1 MTQNLIKYK
10 FFRIKIRVLCVRWYL
25 KYPLSYRMLVEMMQE
40 RGINTTHT
48 TIMRWVLEYSPII
61 DEIVRKYL
69 KSTNDSWR
77 MNETYIKIKGKNAYL
92 YRAVDSNGKTIDFY
106 VSEFRDKNAAKVFFK
121 KALNANHNSQPRVIT
136 TDQYAATEF
145 AIYEMQADGII
156 LKETEL
162 RKIKYLNNII
172 EQDHRFIK
180 RKVKPMLG
188 FNSLKTAEN
197 TICGIEI
204 MHMIKKG
211 QIDRKSQDVL
221 FEVNFINEILG
232 VIA

>member
-1 MTQNLIKYK
+1 MTQNLFKWKHFQTEI
-10 FFRIKIRVLCVRWYL
+10 IILCVRWYL
-25 KYPLSYRMLVEMMQE
+25 KYPLSCRMIVEMMQE
-40 RGINTTHT
+40 RGISITHT

-61 DEIVRKYL
+61 EEKARKHL

-77 MNETYIKIKGKNAYL
+77 MDETYIKIKGKNAYL

-121 KALNANHNSQPRVIT
+121 RALNANHNSQPRVIT

-180 RKVKPMLG
+180 RKVNAMLG
-188 FNSLKTAEN
+188 FDSLKTAEN

-211 QIDRKSQDVL
+211 QINGSQNVL

-232 VIA
+232 VTA